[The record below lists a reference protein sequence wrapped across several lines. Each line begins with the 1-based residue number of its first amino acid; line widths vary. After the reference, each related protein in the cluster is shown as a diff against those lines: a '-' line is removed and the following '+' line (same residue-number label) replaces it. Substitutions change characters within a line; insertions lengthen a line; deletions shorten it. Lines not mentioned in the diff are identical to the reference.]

1 MPKFMIDI
9 KQVVIER
16 TTVEVEAETLEE
28 AYEQDPDNW
37 ADSFQAARDF
47 VEISERH
54 WVTPDA
60 D

>member
-28 AYEQDPDNW
+28 AYEQDPNDW
-37 ADSFQAARDF
+37 ADNFQAERDF